1 MVECSPMGIHD
12 REYARTGSSFGRGM
26 GQKMPMTIST
36 WLILFCVGIFVIDGF
51 VNGLLSQW
59 LYLSTDKAIWGV
71 HYWRFIG
78 FQFLHASPMHL
89 IFHMIGIYFF
99 GPLVEQYL
107 GRKRFLAFY
116 LLCGVFGAVLYL
128 VLNLGGYIVLDVM
141 NLDVNVPGLLF
152 NDTRTPLVGAS
163 AGVFG
168 ILLAGAFLAPNVR
181 VLVFFFLPMQLSTMA
196 YFLVGMALFT
206 VVFGGNNA
214 GGEAAHLG
222 GAAAGWFFIRNPR
235 HLTGFFDFLGKADP
249 TSKHFAWRDRPAS
262 QKEVDRILDKI
273 HNKGLQSLSSKEK
286 KQLHDASRDRREGS

>member
-1 MVECSPMGIHD
+1 
-12 REYARTGSSFGRGM
+12 
-26 GQKMPMTIST
+26 
-36 WLILFCVGIFVIDGF
+36 
-51 VNGLLSQW
+51 
-59 LYLSTDKAIWGV
+59 
-71 HYWRFIG
+71 
-78 FQFLHASPMHL
+78 
-89 IFHMIGIYFF
+89 
-99 GPLVEQYL
+99 
-107 GRKRFLAFY
+107 
-116 LLCGVFGAVLYL
+116 
-128 VLNLGGYIVLDVM
+128 M

-222 GAAAGWFFIRNPR
+222 GAAAGWFLIRNPR